1 MDLNKTQVFLSVAL
15 TGSFTLAANDL
26 GMTKSK
32 VSRQVRELEEE
43 LKVQLFHR
51 TTRRISLT
59 HMGQLFF
66 NACEPLVAQLQETE
80 QLLKSKITE
89 PSGVLRVTY
98 PSALG
103 LNLFAEITNDFI
115 KEYPK
120 VQVEVILSDSTED
133 LVGQGIDCAIRGGVL
148 DDSSIICRLLF
159 SCERGIYGSPDY
171 LDGFQEIQEPK
182 DLSRLDWVSFK
193 TWRQNTIK
201 LIGENGSLKVPIQ
214 NQVMNVNSLLFLQ
227 TSLLNGVGVGV
238 LPSFLSDAE
247 ISEGKLKRVLPDYRL
262 EDIDFYLVYPNT
274 SFISPALQAFKDF
287 CYRRIEQLGLSN

>member
-1 MDLNKTQVFLSVAL
+1 MDLNKTQVFLNVAQ

-59 HMGQLFF
+59 HIGQLFF

-80 QLLKSKITE
+80 QVLQSKITE

-103 LNLFAEITNDFI
+103 LTLFTRITNDFI
-115 KEYPK
+115 KAYPK

-159 SCERGIYGSPDY
+159 SCERGIYASPDY
-171 LDGFQEIQEPK
+171 LADHQDIEEPR
-182 DLSRLDWVSFK
+182 DLTSLNWVSFK

-201 LIGENGSLKVPIQ
+201 LIGESGNLKVPIQ

-227 TSLLNGVGVGV
+227 TSLIDGVGVGV
-238 LPSFLSDAE
+238 LPSFLSD
-247 ISEGKLKRVLPDYRL
+247 SQVREGKLKRLLPEYRL

-274 SFISPALQAFKDF
+274 SFISPALQAFKEF
-287 CYRRIEQLGLSN
+287 CYQRVEQLGLSN